1 MPYLED
7 AKRPIPVYRTAP
19 RIPQAGDLSPGHLRH
34 GHGEAIYLRGHTA
47 PNRHI
52 VRVVSQWTLTG
63 YTDIPQNAKPDLS
76 HLPHYAIEEGSEQ
89 SHRLG
94 TGVRGRVVSEHA
106 LSGDPKLSSENFV
119 INREILN
126 KTRRRPCQMQST
138 RAMPA
143 VPLRPR
149 SDLYVPITCAK
160 MRKASHCGSHSRVA
174 CLTPRHQHEFET

>member
-1 MPYLED
+1 MKILVECCDEKNSVDQEQECSTSYMPYLEV
-7 AKRPIPVYRTAP
+7 AKRPISVYRAAP

-52 VRVVSQWTLTG
+52 VRVVPQWALTG

-94 TGVRGRVVSEHA
+94 AGVRGRVVSEHA
-106 LSGDPKLSSENFV
+106 LSSDPRLSSENVV

-126 KTRRRPCQMQST
+126 KTRRCPC
-138 RAMPA
+138 
-143 VPLRPR
+143 
-149 SDLYVPITCAK
+149 C
-160 MRKASHCGSHSRVA
+160 SRLER
-174 CLTPRHQHEFET
+174 CQLCR